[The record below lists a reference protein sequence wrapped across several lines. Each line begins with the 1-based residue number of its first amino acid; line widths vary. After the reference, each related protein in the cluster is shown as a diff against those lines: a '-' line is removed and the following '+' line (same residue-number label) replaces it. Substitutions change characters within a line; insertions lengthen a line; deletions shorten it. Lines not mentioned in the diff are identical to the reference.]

1 MQLVFEEARKQET
14 VPPPGT
20 GSCKRAGSLW
30 TAAMS
35 SEVEETLKRIQSH
48 RGVKGVLIVS
58 ADGVPIRSNLDDDET
73 QTYAA
78 LLSQLA
84 TKARNVVRVL
94 DDQDELAFFRI
105 RSNKHEIMVAP
116 DPEYLL
122 IVVQENVK

>member
-1 MQLVFEEARKQET
+1 MQLVFEARKQET
-14 VPPPGT
+14 VPPTGT
-20 GSCKRAGSLW
+20 GSCKRTGSLW